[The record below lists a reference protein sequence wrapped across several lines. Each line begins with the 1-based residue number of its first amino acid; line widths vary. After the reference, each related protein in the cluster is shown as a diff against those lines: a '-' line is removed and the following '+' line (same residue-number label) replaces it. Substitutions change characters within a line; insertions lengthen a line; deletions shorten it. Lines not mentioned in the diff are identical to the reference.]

1 MTLKEILDEVRFAA
15 GDICICVE
23 NDETSLDKYYEGKY
37 FHIDSNWDRGS
48 NSWATPDIPEELM
61 EHEVLQV
68 WNLTNLEEVYGR
80 INKLQVSGMQ
90 NRVVIFVEEGYDFD
104 QDSFWTEDNIN
115 DEISA
120 EIEEWPFSISKETF
134 DKIEELSNNPFELSS
149 AVKNLLYEG
158 VQTVKCMTEEEI
170 ASLDDATAEFYRL
183 MKRVVEITDD
193 VDDIVSYCQAVG
205 YLNPFIH

>member
-23 NDETSLDKYYEGKY
+23 NDETSLEKYYEGKY

-48 NSWATPDIPEELM
+48 RSWATPDIPEELM

-80 INKLQVSGMQ
+80 INELQVSGMQ
-90 NRVVIFVEEGYDFD
+90 NRVVIFVEEGYDFA

-115 DEISA
+115 DEINA

-134 DKIEELSNNPFELSS
+134 EKINELSSNPFMLRS
-149 AVKNLLYEG
+149 AVKNLLSEG
-158 VQTVKCMTEEEI
+158 VQTVKCVTEEEI

>member
-1 MTLKEILDEVRFAA
+1 MTLNDILDEVRFAS

-23 NDETSLDKYYEGKY
+23 DDVTSLDKYYEGKY

-80 INKLQVSGMQ
+80 INELQVSGMQ

-104 QDSFWTEDNIN
+104 QDSFWTEDNMN
-115 DEISA
+115 DEINA
-120 EIEEWPFSISKETF
+120 DIEEWPFSISEETF
-134 DKIEELSNNPFELSS
+134 EEINGLCENPFVLRW
-149 AVKNLLYEG
+149 AVKYLLNVG
-158 VQTVKCMTEEEI
+158 VQTVKNMTEEEI
-170 ASLDDATAEFYRL
+170 SSLDNFTADFYRL
-183 MKRVVEITDD
+183 MKRVVEITDH
-193 VDDIVSYCQAVG
+193 VDDIVSYCQVVG
-205 YLNPFIH
+205 SLNPFKH